1 MKLRTI
7 LTEITVDQALK
18 LFNIDISDVSDATK
32 LKAAFR
38 TASMKAHPDKGGSD
52 AQFNDV
58 QDAYELLQK
67 QGKQAT
73 AKFDWAANDEKYKTT
88 GNTILD
94 KISKEFDT
102 NAYKDHLKNI
112 FNIEFTYKLL
122 YSKLDSGFH
131 TARVNMEFADDSRDI
146 VFIIDIYVNIT
157 NVIHNNGGLVDG
169 KSNISYP
176 LGISTSVLYKGKK
189 VKISSRDYQV
199 TQNHDVFQNP
209 ELVLPKAKL
218 LKFET
223 RASTK
228 KFSKADMLQILT
240 RKYGMGV
247 EGNVAFKRFEQ
258 FKPDRVSLQFTR
270 GTFMK
275 MPYWSFTLFTN
286 GKSDRLPYKTYE
298 ETNQTAELFG
308 KITTFAKTANSVDEI
323 TEYIKKLI

>member
-38 TASMKAHPDKGGSD
+38 TASLKAHPDKGGSD

-67 QGKQAT
+67 QGKNVSAQIDYKARE
-73 AKFDWAANDEKYKTT
+73 DKYETT
-88 GNTILD
+88 GNNILD

-102 NAYKDHLKNI
+102 NAYKEHLKNI
-112 FNIEFTYKLL
+112 YNTDFTYKLL
-122 YSKLDSGFH
+122 SSKLGWGKY
-131 TARVNMEFADDSRDI
+131 TAVVVMEFADDTRDI
-146 VFIIDIYVNIT
+146 IFNISMSVDIT
-157 NVIHNNGGLVDG
+157 NVLYNSGGLGDG
-169 KSNISYP
+169 MTNISYP
-176 LGISTSVLYKGKK
+176 LGISTSVLFKGKK
-189 VKISSRDYQV
+189 VKIAVREYSQTR
-199 TQNHDVFQNP
+199 NHDVFQNP
-209 ELVLPKAKL
+209 ELVLPKATL

-223 RASTK
+223 KSSTK
-228 KFSKADMLQILT
+228 KFSKADMFQILT
-240 RKYGMGV
+240 KKYGMGV

-298 ETNQTAELFG
+298 ENAQTAELFG

>member
-1 MKLRTI
+1 MKLRT
-7 LTEITVDQALK
+7 LLNEITLDQALK
-18 LFNIDISDVSDATK
+18 LFNIDLSDVSDATK

-67 QGKQAT
+67 QGKNVS
-73 AKFDWAANDEKYKTT
+73 AKIDYKAREDKYETT
-88 GNTILD
+88 GNNILD

-102 NAYKDHLKNI
+102 NAYKEHLKNI
-112 FNIEFTYKLL
+112 FNIDFTYKLL
-122 YSKLDSGFH
+122 SSKLGWGKY
-131 TARVNMEFADDSRDI
+131 TAVVVMEFADDDRDI
-146 VFIIDIYVNIT
+146 IFNISMSADITSVLYDS
-157 NVIHNNGGLVDG
+157 GGLTDG

-176 LGISTSVLYKGKK
+176 LGISTSVLFKGKK
-189 VKISSRDYQV
+189 VKIAVREYSQTR
-199 TQNHDVFQNP
+199 NHDVFQNP
-209 ELVLPKAKL
+209 ELVLPKATL

-223 RASTK
+223 RSSTK
-228 KFSKADMLQILT
+228 KFSKADMFQILT
-240 RKYGMGV
+240 KKYGMGV

-258 FKPDRVSLQFTR
+258 LKPDRVSLQFTR

-298 ETNQTAELFG
+298 ETAETAELFG
-308 KITTFAKTANSVDEI
+308 KITTFAKTANSVDEL

>member
-67 QGKQAT
+67 QGKNVSAQIDYKARE
-73 AKFDWAANDEKYKTT
+73 DKYETT
-88 GNTILD
+88 GNNILD

-102 NAYKDHLKNI
+102 NAYKEHLKNI
-112 FNIEFTYKLL
+112 YNTDFTYKLL
-122 YSKLDSGFH
+122 SSKLGWGKY
-131 TARVNMEFADDSRDI
+131 TAVVVMEFADDTRDI
-146 VFIIDIYVNIT
+146 IFNISMSVDIT
-157 NVIHNNGGLVDG
+157 NVLYNSGGLGDG
-169 KSNISYP
+169 MTNISYP
-176 LGISTSVLYKGKK
+176 LGISTSVLFKGKK
-189 VKISSRDYQV
+189 VKIAVREYSQTR
-199 TQNHDVFQNP
+199 NHDVFQNP
-209 ELVLPKAKL
+209 ELVLPKATL

-223 RASTK
+223 KSSTK
-228 KFSKADMLQILT
+228 KFSKADMFQILT
-240 RKYGMGV
+240 KKYGMGV

-298 ETNQTAELFG
+298 ENAQTAELFG
-308 KITTFAKTANSVDEI
+308 KITTFTKTANSVDEI